1 MIKMWLDILKK
12 ARGRSTTITG
22 SALREVLN
30 DYIQSTGSLDL
41 YFVEEVIE
49 NIYEDYKE
57 KDNPTKKIGEKN
69 FRIKANKFL
78 SGYLPEEYEVL
89 NYGKKILPDG
99 RPNPKWIIGS
109 LNRIRIIVKKNI
121 NEDLEKI
128 RTRSGDRL
136 KLRDWEGF
144 KKTLRAGLNATVP
157 RDIYNRKSNVRLTDG
172 DFEDNKA
179 VLNVSF
185 RSLQGDR
192 RYIHINFIEKDGD
205 YYFTTIEG
213 NIQLFDSEVIQTEA
227 QLRERVIDLVEE
239 IYIQEQEEYDLRD
252 KNEEE
257 LTEEENIR
265 QLEASNPDSYWD
277 KERAMMV
284 PKEKP
289 PEEEET
295 RNLNLE
301 EAAKLGAKAKEKADK
316 LKNLLAERKRKK
328 GKGKD
333 IKPLRGKRGRRD
345 VS

>member
-1 MIKMWLDILKK
+1 MWTDIIKRRAGGVKVYGDILRETLNEYLEETNFKDNYVVRSVVDEIFETYMLRHRNRMSEIRGKILVGGQAGQRVRLKQKVNTFAARYFPDTYELKRTGKYPTMIKKITEF
-12 ARGRSTTITG
+12 RS
-22 SALREVLN
+22 LRS
-30 DYIQSTGSLDL
+30 D
-41 YFVEEVIE
+41 
-49 NIYEDYKE
+49 
-57 KDNPTKKIGEKN
+57 
-69 FRIKANKFL
+69 
-78 SGYLPEEYEVL
+78 
-89 NYGKKILPDG
+89 
-99 RPNPKWIIGS
+99 
-109 LNRIRIIVKKNI
+109 
-121 NEDLEKI
+121 EDLEKI

-136 KLRDWEGF
+136 KLRDWEEF
-144 KKTLRAGLNATVP
+144 KRSLRAGLNATVP

-192 RYIHINFIEKDGD
+192 RYIHINFIEEDGD

-227 QLRERVIDLVEE
+227 QLREQVIDLVEE
-239 IYIQEQEEYDLRD
+239 IYTKEREEYDLRD
-252 KNEEE
+252 KEEDE

-265 QLEASNPDSYWD
+265 QLEAANPDSYWD
-277 KERAMMV
+277 KDRAMMV

-289 PEEEET
+289 PEEELP

-301 EAAKLGAKAKEKADK
+301 EASKLGAKAKEKADK
-316 LKNLLAERKRKK
+316 LKDLLAEKRSKK